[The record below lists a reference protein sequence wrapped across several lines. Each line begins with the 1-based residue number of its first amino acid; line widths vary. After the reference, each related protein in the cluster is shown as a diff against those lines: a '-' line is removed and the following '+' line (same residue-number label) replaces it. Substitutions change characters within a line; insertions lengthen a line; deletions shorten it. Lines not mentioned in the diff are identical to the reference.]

1 MLKAWRL
8 TFFASMLAVGSVYDQ
23 VVSIPVAGGVLLFC
37 LGLVISIEVQA
48 QQAQQSQQ
56 TPTPSPAIK
65 TSVNEVLVPVVVR
78 DSQGHAVGNLTK
90 DDFQVLDNGKPQTIT
105 GFTIVKRA
113 TETST
118 ANSSA
123 PSTDATDSPAVS
135 QPISPPQRFV
145 VLLFDDYNLSFADLA
160 QAQQAAIK
168 ALDSSLAPTDV
179 VAVLSTSGANS
190 GLTRDHA
197 KLKQVILDLRVKT
210 LLRANEHDCPN
221 VDYYQGD
228 RIINRSDDQALQAAV
243 IEVMHC
249 LRNIAPEAAEAFAR
263 TAAQRAVQLGEQNYR
278 ANLYSLRLILN
289 KLMAPLP
296 GQHVIMLISSGFF
309 TPGPEAVTIKS
320 EILDIAAR
328 TNTVINA
335 LDARGL
341 YTTNVGAEVT
351 TRVDEASQR
360 LINQYRHESMDAN
373 AYVMGELADG
383 TGGTFYHNNNALEAG
398 LRTLISGADYTYLLT
413 FPTANTKPGAHHS
426 LKVKVN
432 EPGLTVQARR
442 GYSTPA
448 RKSTRS
454 RVLPP
459 NSD

>member
-1 MLKAWRL
+1 
-8 TFFASMLAVGSVYDQ
+8 
-23 VVSIPVAGGVLLFC
+23 

-296 GQHVIMLISSGFF
+296 GQHVIILISSGLESGSNRVAKFE
-309 TPGPEAVTIKS
+309 G
-320 EILDIAAR
+320 AR
-328 TNTVINA
+328 C
-335 LDARGL
+335 
-341 YTTNVGAEVT
+341 
-351 TRVDEASQR
+351 
-360 LINQYRHESMDAN
+360 
-373 AYVMGELADG
+373 
-383 TGGTFYHNNNALEAG
+383 
-398 LRTLISGADYTYLLT
+398 
-413 FPTANTKPGAHHS
+413 
-426 LKVKVN
+426 
-432 EPGLTVQARR
+432 
-442 GYSTPA
+442 
-448 RKSTRS
+448 
-454 RVLPP
+454 
-459 NSD
+459 

>member
-1 MLKAWRL
+1 MPHAQSIEINLWFL
-8 TFFASMLAVGSVYDQ
+8 TSMLAVGSVSKQ
-23 VVSIPVAGGVLLFC
+23 TVLIPVAGGVFLFC

-48 QQAQQSQQ
+48 QQSQQ
-56 TPTPSPAIK
+56 TAAATPSPAIK
-65 TSVNEVLVPVVVR
+65 ASVNEVLVPAVVR
-78 DSQGHAVGNLTK
+78 DAQGRAVRNLSK
-90 DDFQVLDNGKPQTIT
+90 DNFQVFDNGKPQTIT

-113 TETST
+113 TETSVT
-118 ANSSA
+118 DSSA
-123 PSTDATDSPAVS
+123 PSPDATDSPAVS
-135 QPISPPQRFV
+135 QPTSPTQRFV
-145 VLLFDDYNLSFADLA
+145 VFLFDDYNLTLSDLPN
-160 QAQQAAIK
+160 AQQAAIK
-168 ALDSSLAPTDV
+168 AIDSSLAPGDF
-179 VAVLSTSGANS
+179 ADVLSTSGDNS

-197 KLKQVILDLRVKT
+197 KLKQVIQDLRVKT

-221 VDYYQGD
+221 VDYYQSD
-228 RIINRSDDQALQAAV
+228 RIINKSDDQAFQVAV

-249 LRNIAPEAAEAFAR
+249 LKNIAPEAAEAFAR
-263 TAAQRAVQLGEQNYR
+263 TAALRAVRLGEQNYR

-296 GQHVIMLISSGFF
+296 GQHVIILVSSGFF
-309 TPGPEAVTIKS
+309 APGPEAVTIKS

-360 LINQYRHESMDAN
+360 LIDRYRRDSMDAN
-373 AYVMGELADG
+373 ADVMGELADG
-383 TGGTFYHNNNALEAG
+383 TGGTFYHNSNDLEAG
-398 LRTLISGADYTYLLT
+398 FRTLISGPDYTYLLA
-413 FPTANTKPGAHHS
+413 FSTANKKPGAHHS

-448 RKSTRS
+448 PEKHKK
-454 RVLPP
+454 
-459 NSD
+459 

>member
-8 TFFASMLAVGSVYDQ
+8 TFRFFASMLAVGSVYDQ

-48 QQAQQSQQ
+48 QQSQQ
-56 TPTPSPAIK
+56 TVAPTPSPAIK

-78 DSQGHAVGNLTK
+78 DGQGHAVGNLTK
-90 DDFQVLDNGKPQTIT
+90 DDFQVFDNGKPQTIT

-210 LLRANEHDCPN
+210 LLRANEHE
-221 VDYYQGD
+221 
-228 RIINRSDDQALQAAV
+228 R
-243 IEVMHC
+243 
-249 LRNIAPEAAEAFAR
+249 
-263 TAAQRAVQLGEQNYR
+263 
-278 ANLYSLRLILN
+278 RL
-289 KLMAPLP
+289 LP
-296 GQHVIMLISSGFF
+296 GRPDHKQ
-309 TPGPEAVTIKS
+309 K
-320 EILDIAAR
+320 
-328 TNTVINA
+328 
-335 LDARGL
+335 
-341 YTTNVGAEVT
+341 
-351 TRVDEASQR
+351 
-360 LINQYRHESMDAN
+360 
-373 AYVMGELADG
+373 
-383 TGGTFYHNNNALEAG
+383 
-398 LRTLISGADYTYLLT
+398 
-413 FPTANTKPGAHHS
+413 
-426 LKVKVN
+426 
-432 EPGLTVQARR
+432 
-442 GYSTPA
+442 
-448 RKSTRS
+448 
-454 RVLPP
+454 
-459 NSD
+459 

>member
-1 MLKAWRL
+1 MA
-8 TFFASMLAVGSVYDQ
+8 
-23 VVSIPVAGGVLLFC
+23 FC
-37 LGLVISIEVQA
+37 LMG
-48 QQAQQSQQ
+48 QQQQK
-56 TPTPSPAIK
+56 PSAVVR
-65 TSVNEVLVPVVVR
+65 SFVNEVLVPVVVR
-78 DSQGHAVGNLTK
+78 DAQGHAVSNLSK
-90 DDFQVLDNGKPQTIT
+90 DDFQVFDNGKPQTII
-105 GFTIVKRA
+105 GFTIIKRA
-113 TETST
+113 AEDSA

-123 PSTDATDSPAVS
+123 PSLGATDSPAVS
-135 QPISPPQRFV
+135 QPISTSQRFV
-145 VLLFDDYNLSFADLA
+145 VFLFDDYNLTFSDLA

-168 ALDSSLAPTDV
+168 ALDSSLAPADMA
-179 VAVLSTSGANS
+179 AVLSTSGKNS

-210 LLRANEHDCPN
+210 FLRTNEHDCPN

-243 IEVMHC
+243 IETMHC
-249 LRNIAPEAAEAFAR
+249 FRNIAPEAAEAIAR
-263 TAAQRAVQLGEQNYR
+263 TAAERAALLGEQNYR

-296 GQHVIMLISSGFF
+296 GQHVIVLISSGFF
-309 TPGPEAVTIKS
+309 TSGPQAVTIKS

-360 LINQYRHESMDAN
+360 LINQYRQESMDAN
-373 AYVMGELADG
+373 ADVMEELADG
-383 TGGTFYHNNNALEAG
+383 TGGTFYHNNNDLEAG
-398 LRTLISGADYTYLLT
+398 LRRIISGADCTYLLA
-413 FPTANTKPGAHHS
+413 FSPANTKPGAHHS

-432 EPGLTVQARR
+432 EPSLTVQARR

-448 RKSTRS
+448 PEK
-454 RVLPP
+454 
-459 NSD
+459 NQK